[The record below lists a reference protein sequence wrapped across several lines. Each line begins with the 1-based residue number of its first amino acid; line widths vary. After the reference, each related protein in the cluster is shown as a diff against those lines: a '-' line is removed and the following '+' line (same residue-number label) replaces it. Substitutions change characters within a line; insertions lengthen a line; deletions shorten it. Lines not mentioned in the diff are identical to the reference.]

1 MTDMGLRRNKRVD
14 DFLLETQTAAD
25 LQVYY
30 EKKSEYETNLE
41 AVSTDFER
49 SQLRQE
55 FQNWATT
62 FKSGRPLVQEELA
75 QGGKKAI
82 ERMKAL
88 NDLEKMLGEKSAFQA
103 SPKVANKL
111 REMLKLYNDYKTTKD
126 ELDTFG
132 GSQFLA
138 NMNKE
143 ETILKMRELATYN
156 ENTQSAYNVLFGRL
170 LGD

>member
-1 MTDMGLRRNKRVD
+1 
-14 DFLLETQTAAD
+14 
-25 LQVYY
+25 
-30 EKKSEYETNLE
+30 
-41 AVSTDFER
+41 
-49 SQLRQE
+49 
-55 FQNWATT
+55 
-62 FKSGRPLVQEELA
+62 
-75 QGGKKAI
+75 
-82 ERMKAL
+82 MKAL
-88 NDLEKMLGEKSAFQA
+88 NDLQEMLSNKSAFAA
-103 SPKVANKL
+103 SPDVANKL

-138 NMNKE
+138 TMNKE